1 MTIRCFKNPIFIKTK
16 TKIMQD
22 NNTEDFKIEL
32 GLLDGTMLV
41 MVSMIGL
48 GIFIVR
54 PVILPFFRL
63 VFYNR
68 INQFLN

>member
-1 MTIRCFKNPIFIKTK
+1 MQENNP
-16 TKIMQD
+16 
-22 NNTEDFKIEL
+22 EDFKREL

-54 PVILPFFRL
+54 PVILPFFVR
-63 VFYNR
+63 YST
-68 INQFLN
+68 IE